1 MEIKQFGLYEVCLNM
16 QRVAISVKDLSKSY
30 KSRSGETINAISSI
44 SFDAAEG
51 DFVCIVG
58 PSGCGKSTLLRIVGG
73 LALPT
78 TGSVQVFSKD
88 VTGPMKDVGFVFQ
101 SSLLMQWRNVLDN
114 VLLPIELLHKN
125 KSEFKSRA
133 IELLQTVGLQGFEK
147 KYPRELSGGMQQ
159 RVAIARALMHDPS
172 LLLMDEPFGALDE
185 MTRDQMGVELLR
197 ITEGVKKTVVF
208 VTHSIPEAVLLGD
221 RIIALSHRPAEV
233 RTNLEVKLKRPRGSG
248 TRLDQDFGHY
258 CQLIRDSLGIA

>member
-1 MEIKQFGLYEVCLNM
+1 MPQLAVTIRDV
-16 QRVAISVKDLSKSY
+16 SKTY
-30 KSRSGETINAISSI
+30 KSRSGETINAISTI
-44 SFDAAEG
+44 SFDAKEG

-58 PSGCGKSTLLRIVGG
+58 PSGCGKSTLLRIIGG
-73 LALPT
+73 LALAT
-78 TGSVQVFSKD
+78 SGTVQVYGKN
-88 VTGPMKDVGFVFQ
+88 VTAPIKDVGFVFQ

-114 VLLPIELLHKN
+114 VLLPIELLHKS
-125 KSEFKSRA
+125 KSEFKNRA
-133 IELLQTVGLQGFEK
+133 VELLATVGLQGFEK
-147 KYPRELSGGMQQ
+147 KFPRELSGGMQQ

-233 RTNLEVKLKRPRGSG
+233 KTNLEIKLNRPRGG
-248 TRLDQDFGHY
+248 ATRLDKDFGYY
-258 CQLIRDSLGIA
+258 CQMVRDSLGIL

>member
-1 MEIKQFGLYEVCLNM
+1 M
-16 QRVAISVKDLSKSY
+16 QRIAVTVKDISKSY
-30 KSRSGETINAISSI
+30 ESRSGETINAISTI
-44 SFDAAEG
+44 SFDAEEG

-58 PSGCGKSTLLRIVGG
+58 PSGCGKSTLLRIIGG
-73 LALPT
+73 LALAT
-78 TGSVQVFSKD
+78 SGTVQVFGKN
-88 VTGPMKDVGFVFQ
+88 VTEPIKDVGFVFQ
-101 SSLLMQWRNVLDN
+101 SSLLMPWRNVLDN
-114 VLLPIELLHKN
+114 VLLPIELLHKD
-125 KSEFKSRA
+125 KSGFKKRA
-133 IELLQTVGLQGFEK
+133 FELLATVGLQGFEK

-233 RTNLEVKLKRPRGSG
+233 KANLEIKLNRPRGG
-248 TRLDQDFGHY
+248 ATRLDKDFGRY
-258 CQLIRDSLGIA
+258 CQMVRDSLGII